1 MDQFSGL
8 LQAEIGPGHPEKNH
22 MEPPIS
28 MVISYTGYVN
38 VLQQFY
44 TSLGYKLY
52 RLCQSF
58 GIYKYRDNPV
68 FCGIYIYI
76 YIKRGFLENP
86 PIQFDDLPLT
96 RLMTPEGTPLDIP
109 LTITNPLLTRYSA
122 YPLV

>member
-1 MDQFSGL
+1 
-8 LQAEIGPGHPEKNH
+8 
-22 MEPPIS
+22 MEPPIL
-28 MVISYTGYVN
+28 MVISYTGFAK
-38 VLQQFY
+38 VLQHVY

-68 FCGIYIYI
+68 FCGI
-76 YIKRGFLENP
+76 KRGILENP

-109 LTITNPLLTRYSA
+109 LTITIIANPLLTHYSA

>member
-1 MDQFSGL
+1 M
-8 LQAEIGPGHPEKNH
+8 
-22 MEPPIS
+22 S
-28 MVISYTGYVN
+28 MFYNNFIQVWVISYTGYAK
-38 VLQQFY
+38 VLGF
-44 TSLGYKLY
+44 TSIAITQYSVG
-52 RLCQSF
+52 
-58 GIYKYRDNPV
+58 
-68 FCGIYIYI
+68 YI